1 MKVNMKKIESLM
13 ILRGVNV
20 TELMQAAG
28 LERATYYYIKKKGG
42 TSPRTLKAIADTLNV
57 YPRELLSSVLARR
70 PPDERAEQILAG
82 SPLGQEPA
90 CTAGTHQRKEVEK
103 A

>member
-1 MKVNMKKIESLM
+1 MWRRDGITKTDFRKALAQADRCKPFYYTETSRSGHEYKYCFLKSREGYTLRNETGFISIERPVKGSLT
-13 ILRGVNV
+13 LRIFG
-20 TELMQAAG
+20 
-28 LERATYYYIKKKGG
+28 
-42 TSPRTLKAIADTLNV
+42 D
-57 YPRELLSSVLARR
+57 
-70 PPDERAEQILAG
+70 

>member
-1 MKVNMKKIESLM
+1 M
-13 ILRGVNV
+13 
-20 TELMQAAG
+20 
-28 LERATYYYIKKKGG
+28 
-42 TSPRTLKAIADTLNV
+42 
-57 YPRELLSSVLARR
+57 ARR